1 MKISLRESEAERV
14 KEEDEGKSA
23 GRRKKT
29 EKSNRV
35 YPMPGKRKEKEEEGK
50 KVRTS
55 EQKKKTENQEIPQPV
70 WYIEKGGKT

>member
-1 MKISLRESEAERV
+1 MK
-14 KEEDEGKSA
+14 GKA
-23 GRRKKT
+23 RGGEKKT